1 MVKTPAEQADGG
13 SCGHNRDFVRL
24 WTGGAVSG
32 LGSSLAALAY
42 PLLALSVT
50 RSAGAAG
57 LLGLVA
63 LASGA
68 VMRLPAGVLIDR
80 TPLRAVLVGSDL
92 IRALTTAAV
101 ALSLVLGRLTLGQL
115 LAMAVVNGFSA
126 VFSDTTH
133 SVALRH
139 VVPAPQ
145 LPRAFA
151 LNDGRGHAISLA
163 GQPLGGFL
171 YGVAPP
177 LSLIADSVSFAVSA
191 ILSATIRHPLHDPTA
206 LDQPRPQLRHDL
218 LTGLRFL
225 LAEPFLRATL
235 LAAAGYQLVFA
246 AATFALVANFTG
258 HGVSPARLGLMFA
271 IAAAGGMLGAV
282 TAPLLQARL
291 APHTLVVLMGWTATL
306 VFAACAVTGRP
317 LLVGALLGCLFLVT
331 APANAVLSAAQ
342 IERTPEHLQG
352 RVMAA
357 SFLIAGLVA
366 PLGPPASGVLLDR
379 TGQAPT
385 FVAIACLTGAVTI
398 TTQLN
403 RSIRAYS
410 RPGGDCQ
417 SPSLP

>member
-1 MVKTPAEQADGG
+1 MPVTGVDVANGG
-13 SCGHNRDFVRL
+13 SLGHNRDFLRL

-32 LGSSLAALAY
+32 LGSSLASLAY

-68 VMRLPAGVLIDR
+68 VLRLPAGVIIDR
-80 TPLRAVLVGSDL
+80 TPLPAVLVGSDL

-101 ALSLVLGRLTLGQL
+101 AVSLVLGRLSLGQL

-126 VFSDTTH
+126 VFSDTAH

-139 VVPAPQ
+139 VVPGPQ
-145 LPRAFA
+145 LPHAFA

-163 GQPLGGFL
+163 GQPIGGFL

-177 LSLIADSVSFAVSA
+177 LTLVADSVSFAVSA
-191 ILSATIRHPLHDPTA
+191 LLSASIRHPLREPTA
-206 LDQPRPQLRHDL
+206 SDLPRPRLRHDL

-235 LAAAGYQLVFA
+235 TAAAGYQLVFA
-246 AATFALVANFTG
+246 GATFALVADLTAA
-258 HGVSPARLGLMFA
+258 GVGPARLGLMFA
-271 IAAAGGMLGAV
+271 IAAAGGILGAV

-306 VFAACAVTGRP
+306 VFAACALTARP
-317 LLVGALLGCLFLVT
+317 LLVGGFLGLLYLIT

-342 IERTPEHLQG
+342 IDRTPGHLQG

-357 SFLIAGLVA
+357 SFLVAGLVA

-379 TGQAPT
+379 TGHVPT
-385 FVAIACLTGAVTI
+385 FVAIACLTGAI
-398 TTQLN
+398 TVATQLN
-403 RSIRAYS
+403 RSMRS
-410 RPGGDCQ
+410 FSGPRG
-417 SPSLP
+417 